1 MQGAADA
8 LRGDVEHALRQME
21 PSYQGAHSY
30 GFLGVLPG
38 VILADGMASVGRN
51 QEALALITGVLEN
64 TANPERGSFISEAW
78 RVRGEMALRQSASN
92 SQDAERFF
100 GTALRIATDQGA
112 PVFQLRAGIP
122 LARLLAEGG
131 RRDEAKSVLDD
142 VNAIRLD
149 EWDGPEIA
157 IASELRSNIA

>member
-1 MQGAADA
+1 
-8 LRGDVEHALRQME
+8 VT
-21 PSYQGAHSY
+21 
-30 GFLGVLPG
+30 F
-38 VILADGMASVGRN
+38 
-51 QEALALITGVLEN
+51 TGVLEN

-92 SQDAERFF
+92 SQEAERFF

-112 PVFQLRAGIP
+112 PVFQLHAGIP